1 MIKRDRSLWAVS
13 FLYAKYFER
22 RKRNMGL
29 RSVIEKIR
37 NIATEA
43 NDYEKVDTN
52 IVIIRNSDGSYTE
65 VTSDEDN

>member
-1 MIKRDRSLWAVS
+1 
-13 FLYAKYFER
+13 
-22 RKRNMGL
+22 MGL
-29 RSVIEKIR
+29 RNMIEKIR

-52 IVIIRNSDGSYTE
+52 IIMVRNSDGTYTE

>member
-1 MIKRDRSLWAVS
+1 
-13 FLYAKYFER
+13 
-22 RKRNMGL
+22 MGL

-65 VTSDEDN
+65 VTSDEDNQKGI